1 MGSVGTYDRQ
11 TSRMVIALALV
22 AAMIVSSF
30 LPALAW
36 AAQVTERSI
45 QLSSSAVDATDVSY
59 KVKFKP
65 VAAAA
70 GFVIDFCSNSP
81 LVGQACTP
89 PSDFNITS
97 ASTGTSGW
105 SVSAEDEDDNTTT
118 LTGAMSA
125 GVAVTVDIDHITNPS
140 ATGPLYARI
149 VTYASGSVGN
159 FSNSTTLGSGV
170 VDDGAVALSITDAV
184 NVSAAVQEALTF
196 CVSGAAPAA
205 ACASGV
211 TAPTVKLG
219 NTVGSLT
226 VLEPGQVHTGSIYT
240 QISTNAANGAIVR
253 LKSDA
258 IECGGLHRVGADP
271 DVCDITPSS
280 TSVVANDSKFG
291 VKTFA
296 ATGVSGGSTPA
307 GAFQPAAGS
316 VYDTTNYR
324 MHWVSG
330 DGTGVTSTYGDPFL
344 DTDGAP
350 VNNMQMQLEFAAAA
364 NNSTPAGLYRAN
376 LSLIATG
383 TY

>member
-36 AAQVTERSI
+36 AAQVTERSVE
-45 QLSSSAVDATDVSY
+45 LSSASVDATNVTYRVNFHS
-59 KVKFKP
+59 VQ
-65 VAAAA
+65 AA
-70 GFVIDFCSNSP
+70 GAIVVDFCTDSP
-81 LVGQACTP
+81 LIGQTCTAPADMDASGAASSGGFTVVGADTTANTITATGTIGADDDI
-89 PSDFNITS
+89 SIAFTNIDNTS
-97 ASTGTSGW
+97 ASGT
-105 SVSAEDEDDNTTT
+105 V
-118 LTGAMSA
+118 
-125 GVAVTVDIDHITNPS
+125 
-140 ATGPLYARI
+140 YAR
-149 VTYASGSVGN
+149 VLTFVDGTAAGSYT
-159 FSNSTTLGSGV
+159 STSPGSYL
-170 VDDGAVALSITDAV
+170 DDGGVALSFTPSV
-184 NVSAAVQEALTF
+184 NVSAAVQEAMTF

-240 QISTNAANGAIVR
+240 QISTNAASGAVVS

-258 IECGGLHRVGADP
+258 IECGGLHRVGANA

-280 TSVVANDSKFG
+280 TDVVANDSKFG
-291 VKTFA
+291 VKTA
-296 ATGVSGGSTPA
+296 TATGVSGGSTPA
-307 GAFQPAAGS
+307 GVFQPAAGS
-316 VYDTTNYR
+316 IYNSSNYR
-324 MHWVSG
+324 MNWVSG
-330 DGTGVTSTYGDPFL
+330 DATGVTSTYGDPFL

-383 TY
+383 TF